1 MLTGAPGTGKTT
13 VVRRLAEQLGGKR
26 IAGFYTEEMRT
37 RGERRGFRLVAYDGA
52 EVVIAHVDFQKTT
65 RVSKYGIDVAAIDR
79 AADAALAPL
88 PGVELYLVDEIGKME
103 CFSAV
108 FVERMRRALDSG
120 VPVIATIAQRGAGFI
135 AEVKAR
141 EDCELWRLT
150 RANRDAMP
158 EEVRAWLAKRR
169 RARRS

>member
-1 MLTGAPGTGKTT
+1 M
-13 VVRRLAEQLGGKR
+13 RCLAERLDGKR

-37 RGERRGFRLVAYDGA
+37 RGERRGFRLVAYDGSEA
-52 EVVIAHVDFQKTT
+52 VIAHVDFPKTT
-65 RVSKYGIDVAAIDR
+65 RVSKYGVDVVAVDR
-79 AADAALAPL
+79 AAAAALVPRR
-88 PGVELYLVDEIGKME
+88 GVELYLVDEIGKME

-120 VPVIATIAQRGAGFI
+120 VPVIATVAQRGAGFI

-141 EDCELWRLT
+141 DDCALWRLT
-150 RANRDAMP
+150 RANRDSMP
-158 EEVRAWLAKRR
+158 EDILAWLATRR